1 MSLTDNLFFD
11 GDLQAGISLAIAND
25 KKIVCFVTGWYDG
38 HPMYGNDWLT
48 DFLASGNND
57 ESLLWQ
63 DAFLRDDEVVADLA
77 SEAITLRIQEH
88 SVEAGHLSAYY
99 QVSSSPTVILIQNFS
114 QGQLLLEIKSGSSK
128 DHFKHAILDALKAPS
143 HIRSTTS
150 SDSSTLSRPST
161 SLSSSN
167 LPTASGADLD
177 QNASPPTAVSPTLPQ
192 TSTAVQD
199 LLHDRRQR
207 LEAERKEKDAAEK
220 ARQRAKAGKGID
232 AAPDSAGA
240 KKASYAQQQRKRQHE
255 EKLEHERIMRDI
267 EHDKTARREK
277 EEHRRALAKAE
288 AEGDGVSDGVDE
300 QLSREL
306 GNANSVPG
314 KVCALQVR
322 LFDGST
328 IRRRF
333 APNETLRDHVRAWID
348 KEGADGD
355 SPFTFKQILNPMPNR
370 NISISDEDATLQS
383 IGLMPSATLIK
394 IPVQRFSDAYVAD
407 QGIISRG
414 ISASYNVASAGVNM
428 ITGLVRTV
436 LGFGQAIPDGE
447 EPAVQVV
454 RDAEGVGTGVNIR
467 SLRHQDPDRRE
478 QEFYNGNQLN
488 FEPRRDNEDA

>member
-1 MSLTDNLFFD
+1 M
-11 GDLQAGISLAIAND
+11 
-25 KKIVCFVTGWYDG
+25 
-38 HPMYGNDWLT
+38 
-48 DFLASGNND
+48 
-57 ESLLWQ
+57 
-63 DAFLRDDEVVADLA
+63 
-77 SEAITLRIQEH
+77 
-88 SVEAGHLSAYY
+88 
-99 QVSSSPTVILIQNFS
+99 
-114 QGQLLLEIKSGSSK
+114 
-128 DHFKHAILDALKAPS
+128 ILDALKAPS

-150 SDSSTLSRPST
+150 SEPSTLSTPST

-177 QNASPPTAVSPTLPQ
+177 QNASPPPAVSPTLPQ
-192 TSTAVQD
+192 TSSTVQD
-199 LLHDRRQR
+199 LLQDRRRR

-220 ARQRAKAGKGID
+220 ARQRVKAGKAID

-240 KKASYAQQQRKRQHE
+240 KKASYAQQQRKRQTE
-255 EKLEHERIMRDI
+255 EKLEHERIMREI

-277 EEHRRALAKAE
+277 EELRRALVKAE
-288 AEGDGVSDGVDE
+288 AEGDVVTDGLVDE
-300 QLSREL
+300 QLSKEV
-306 GNANSVPG
+306 GNTNSVPG

-333 APNETLRDHVRAWID
+333 APDETLRDHVRAWID
-348 KEGADGD
+348 KEGSDGD

-370 NISISDEDATLQS
+370 TISISDEDATLQS

-414 ISASYNVASAGVNM
+414 ISASYNFASAGVSM
-428 ITGLVRTV
+428 ITGLVGTV
-436 LGFGQAIPDGE
+436 LGFGQAIPDAE

-467 SLRHQDPDRRE
+467 SLRHQDPDRRQ
-478 QEFYNGNQLN
+478 QEFYNGNQVC
-488 FEPRRDNEDA
+488 